1 MADAVPPP
9 MPLPEDVAALRQ
21 RVAQLEAAL
30 TAQQHGE
37 QALREAKDAAEQIVE
52 TVREPLLVLTPDFR
66 VQSANPAFYHLFQVH
81 PTETVGQYIYQLGNR
96 QWDIPELHTLLEQ
109 ILPQNTVFNDYEVSY
124 DFARIGPRT
133 ILLNARR
140 LDHVQFILL
149 VMEDITARKQAETQ
163 LQQQQA
169 WLEQQVQERT
179 VALHREMAERQ
190 RLEHEAQRAQHFAL
204 LGRLAAGLS
213 HEIRNPLA
221 AVSLHVDLLEEELHD
236 LLPEST
242 ANTAQS
248 LTEIKTNLARLDD
261 LLQDYLSLV
270 RTGAMRLVPEDLS
283 LCVTQFA
290 QEMTPA
296 LTAHGIT
303 LQLDGL
309 DRLGRVSLHQNTFR
323 RVLLNLLHNA
333 MEAMPQG
340 GTLTLRGRRQGA
352 TVYLDV
358 GDTGVGIPSE
368 QITQI
373 FEPLHT
379 TKPGGTGLGLYIVQE
394 VVAAHN
400 GQVAVQSVVGQGS
413 TFTITLPLLGH
424 EETT

>member
-1 MADAVPPP
+1 
-9 MPLPEDVAALRQ
+9 
-21 RVAQLEAAL
+21 
-30 TAQQHGE
+30 
-37 QALREAKDAAEQIVE
+37 
-52 TVREPLLVLTPDFR
+52 VRR
-66 VQSANPAFYHLFQVH
+66 HH
-81 PTETVGQYIYQLGNR
+81 PTTKSAGV
-96 QWDIPELHTLLEQ
+96 W
-109 ILPQNTVFNDYEVSY
+109 
-124 DFARIGPRT
+124 
-133 ILLNARR
+133 LNARR
-140 LDHVQFILL
+140 IDYLQLILL
-149 VMEDITARKQAETQ
+149 AIEDITSRKHAEMLLRAHAALLGTQ
-163 LQQQQA
+163 VTDQTA
-169 WLEQQVQERT
+169 
-179 VALHREMAERQ
+179 ALKESLAHLRREMASRQHFER
-190 RLEHEAQRAQHFAL
+190 EAQRAQHFAL
-204 LGRLAAGLS
+204 LGRLAAGVS

-221 AVSLHVDLLEEELHD
+221 AVFLHVDLLEEELHD

-248 LTEIKTNLARLDD
+248 ITEIKTNLARLDD

-283 LCVTQFA
+283 LFVTQFA

-352 TVYLDV
+352 TVHLDI

-368 QITQI
+368 QTTQI

-379 TKPGGTGLGLYIVQE
+379 TKTGGTGLGLYIVQE
-394 VVAAHN
+394 VVTAHN

-413 TFTITLPLLGH
+413 TFTITLPLTKAG
-424 EETT
+424 EAT